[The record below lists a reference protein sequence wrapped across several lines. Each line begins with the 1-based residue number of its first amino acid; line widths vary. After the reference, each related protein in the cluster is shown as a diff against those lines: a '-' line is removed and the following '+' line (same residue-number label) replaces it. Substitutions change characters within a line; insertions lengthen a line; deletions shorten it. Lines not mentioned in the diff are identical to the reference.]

1 MTLTHATAV
10 RNDWVDAV
18 VDNADV
24 GSTYAGA
31 VLVFGTSGMVTELVR
46 IILDAPAFGDAAAG
60 TATAAGLPL
69 EGTAT
74 ATGIAAEFELWDR
87 DGTKLF
93 EGSVTGTGGGGDF
106 ELTNVNITTSD
117 VIRLSALTYTAG
129 A

>member
-10 RNDWVDAV
+10 RNTWVDAI
-18 VDNADV
+18 VDLADV
-24 GSTYAGA
+24 GSSFAGA

-46 IILDAPAFGDAAAG
+46 IILDAPAFGSAAAG
-60 TATAAGLPL
+60 TAAAAGLPL

-74 ATGIAAEFELWDR
+74 ATGIAANFELLDR

-93 EGSVTGTGGGGDF
+93 EGTVTETDEDGDF
-106 ELTNVNITTSD
+106 EMTNTSITTSD